1 MAIFLFVSMLFVT
14 LQQLQQKLESCEKN
28 GTVIL
33 NGLMVWWVIYS
44 LFLQATF
51 FFNSASVLLNLH
63 ELTFK
68 CRLVFHKIY
77 KHHHRTKTLFY
88 VLYLCSCLD
97 LGSLLPY
104 LCDLIFI
111 FIFIFIM
118 INRVIPWINTRLLF
132 CLFFSICPITFG
144 W

>member
-1 MAIFLFVSMLFVT
+1 ML
-14 LQQLQQKLESCEKN
+14 LYSRCNRKLESCQKN

-33 NGLMVWWVIYS
+33 NGLMAWWVIYT
-44 LFLQATF
+44 LFLKATF
-51 FFNSASVLLNLH
+51 FFNSASVLLNFH

-77 KHHHRTKTLFY
+77 KHHHHTKTLFY